1 MSGEKVAILSS
12 FFSGLI
18 TFPWNECPDKHST
31 NKLLVVNE
39 PSPPPPRAVPRD
51 KLYRRERKFDEHH
64 DRRNIATNLSILNTI
79 TDAWN
84 IAFAALL
91 MVTTRAVVAE

>member
-1 MSGEKVAILSS
+1 MSVKKSRYFRRAS
-12 FFSGLI
+12 FFSDLI

-39 PSPPPPRAVPRD
+39 PPARYPGD
-51 KLYRRERKFDEHH
+51 KLYRKETRFDEHH